1 MPYRRQLRRRNPQT
15 ERRLKSNAGLATCS
29 GVFVTSLRFSDLM
42 ALSISMTLQLVKMC
56 FTDVT
61 ETILYGDR
69 RRDTEPR
76 LVV

>member
-1 MPYRRQLRRRNPQT
+1 
-15 ERRLKSNAGLATCS
+15 
-29 GVFVTSLRFSDLM
+29 
-42 ALSISMTLQLVKMC
+42 MTLQLVKMC